1 MLFRRDLGRSGS
13 ALACNILAG
22 RPKGTQWPSSRDA
35 PKARQPR
42 PPHAAQSVR
51 AGVPWAGRWQGV
63 HWPSPACVCTP
74 AACCH
79 MPAQHTRTAPG
90 TAVPTSC
97 MTWHRPPRTVDAR
110 VCPAQARPQ
119 SPAACAL
126 RPTHHCNPPVSQR
139 LTVQEEGGAPD
150 VEGTLV
156 EAELL
161 EVAGGAQL
169 PSPGQPPPSA
179 ARLTAAPRSLT
190 GRIGHRP
197 TGGPGSRPG
206 RPLFT
211 SVSCRRC
218 LRVRASSLGHA
229 WPSQASKWAGL
240 SQWCHVTTLRN
251 VGSGAYM

>member
-51 AGVPWAGRWQGV
+51 AGVLWAGRGTGM

-97 MTWHRPPRTVDAR
+97 TTWHRPPRTADAR
-110 VCPAQARPQ
+110 VFPAQACPE
-119 SPAACAL
+119 SPAPCAL
-126 RPTHHCNPPVSQR
+126 RPTHLCPPSVSQR
-139 LTVQEEGGAPD
+139 FDGAGGGGAPD
-150 VEGTLV
+150 VEGALI
-156 EAELL
+156 EAELARSL
-161 EVAGGAQL
+161 RWLAG
-169 PSPGQPPPSA
+169 PSNQAPASPRRSA
-179 ARLTAAPRSLT
+179 ARLAAAPRSCM
-190 GRIGHRP
+190 GRIGCHP
-197 TGGPGSRPG
+197 TG
-206 RPLFT
+206 
-211 SVSCRRC
+211 
-218 LRVRASSLGHA
+218 VRAHARAARSSPVCRVVGVCVFRPHLWDMLGPA
-229 WPSQASKWAGL
+229 KPQ
-240 SQWCHVTTLRN
+240 
-251 VGSGAYM
+251 SGPV

>member
-22 RPKGTQWPSSRDA
+22 RPKGTHMAVVPRRA
-35 PKARQPR
+35 NARQPP

-97 MTWHRPPRTVDAR
+97 TTWHRPPRTVDAR

-139 LTVQEEGGAPD
+139 LTVQEEGGHRTSRARSSRRSCSRQLAGPSCRAP
-150 VEGTLV
+150 
-156 EAELL
+156 A
-161 EVAGGAQL
+161 
-169 PSPGQPPPSA
+169 SRCPPPPA
-179 ARLTAAPRSLT
+179 
-190 GRIGHRP
+190 
-197 TGGPGSRPG
+197 
-206 RPLFT
+206 
-211 SVSCRRC
+211 
-218 LRVRASSLGHA
+218 
-229 WPSQASKWAGL
+229 
-240 SQWCHVTTLRN
+240 
-251 VGSGAYM
+251 